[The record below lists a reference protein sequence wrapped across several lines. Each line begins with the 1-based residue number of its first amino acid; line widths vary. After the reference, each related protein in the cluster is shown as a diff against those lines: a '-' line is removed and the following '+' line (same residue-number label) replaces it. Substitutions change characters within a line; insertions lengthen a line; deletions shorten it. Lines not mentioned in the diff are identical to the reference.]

1 MPRQPRINLPDISQH
16 VIQRGNNK
24 EPCFFNADDY
34 AMYLSKME
42 EYAVKFEVEIH
53 AYILMSNHVH
63 MLLTPKIENGISK
76 FMQALGRY
84 YVQYVN
90 RTYGRS
96 GTLWEGRYR
105 STVGG
110 TDAYF
115 VQVSRYIELNAVRAK
130 LVLKPA
136 DYPWSSYQHNAM
148 NNQIDMITAHHSY
161 LSLGKNAGDRKFTY
175 CHFVNGTMPVTL
187 VAKIR
192 QCTNKSW
199 AIGDDA
205 FISQMEQR
213 LSRRLSPIHEY
224 HERSLNQ

>member
-1 MPRQPRINLPDISQH
+1 MPRQPRINLPDVAQH

-42 EYAVKFEVEIH
+42 EYSKKYDVAIH
-53 AYILMSNHVH
+53 AYILMPNHVH
-63 MLLTPKIENGISK
+63 LLLTPKVENAISK

-84 YVQYVN
+84 YVQYIN

-105 STVGG
+105 ATVVGS
-110 TDAYF
+110 DAYF
-115 VQVSRYIELNAVRAK
+115 LQVSRYIELNPVRAK
-130 LVLKPA
+130 KVLKPS

-148 NNQIDMITAHHSY
+148 SNHSDLITAHSSY
-161 LSLGKNAGDRKFTY
+161 LSLGKNNLDRKFTY
-175 CHFVNGTMPVTL
+175 CHFVNRTMPLSLVTR
-187 VAKIR
+187 IR
-192 QCTNKSW
+192 DFTNKSW

-205 FISQMEQR
+205 FIDQIEQQ
-213 LSRRLSPIHEY
+213 LSRRLSPMCKFQEK
-224 HERSLNQ
+224 SLN